1 MSTVDAVICG
11 IEVKGLRLMESRY
24 DGFDIH
30 HKQRFSQGAQIAYLN
45 SSSLN
50 DEQKKEIFGEKKV
63 YNLAIQ
69 WPIKF
74 DNYQDSKEE
83 EKLEKQYAPDWL
95 TGDDSDLSSD
105 KVEEEEWEPSSYQQE
120 ILESLL
126 DGEDHRL
133 VEALAG
139 SGKTTTLVWLLKSL
153 SKLNLI
159 KNKKI
164 IYLAFN
170 KNIQEELSDKLVGTT
185 VPAQTTHSFGFGCV
199 KAAFGNSINLNG
211 RLLNDA
217 FVKAICDDNG
227 WRYTK
232 AGFKNARQEP
242 EYSLRSALMELVGYV
257 KSMAIF
263 PSLNKTWQFSDE
275 QKEEIQEL
283 ISIYQIEVDEKFDPY
298 ELVDFACRII
308 TSALPHHGDTL
319 SEITFDDMLYL
330 PLCLDLPVPKYDLVL
345 TDESQDFNRCQ
356 ILLIEKMIKE

>member
-1 MSTVDAVICG
+1 MPTVDAVICG

-24 DGFDIH
+24 DGFDVH
-30 HKQRFSQGAQIAYLN
+30 HKQRFSQGTQIAYLN

-50 DEQKKEIFGEKKV
+50 DEQKKAIFGDKKV

-69 WPIKF
+69 WPIQF
-74 DNYQDSKEE
+74 DNYQNVEE
-83 EKLEKQYAPDWL
+83 EKQLETQYAPDWL
-95 TGDDSDLSSD
+95 TDDAADTPSE
-105 KVEEEEWEPSSYQQE
+105 KVEEEDWEPSAYQQE
-120 ILESLL
+120 ILDCLL
-126 DGEDHRL
+126 NEEDHML

-170 KNIQEELSDKLVGTT
+170 KSIQEELSEKLAGTS

-199 KAAFGNSINLNG
+199 KAAYGKVGLNN
-211 RLLNDA
+211 RLLGDA
-217 FVKAICDDNG
+217 FIRAICDDNG

-242 EYSLRSALMELVGYV
+242 EYALRSAVLELVGYI

-263 PSLNKTWQFSDE
+263 PTLNKSWGFSDD
-275 QKEEIQEL
+275 QKEEIREL
-283 ISIYQIEVDEKFDPY
+283 VDIYQIEIDEKFDSH

-308 TSALPHHGDTL
+308 TSNLPHHGDEVA
-319 SEITFDDMLYL
+319 EITFDDMLYY
-330 PLCLDLPVPKYDLVL
+330 PLCLGLPVPKYDLVL

-356 ILLIEKMIKE
+356 ILLIEKMVKE